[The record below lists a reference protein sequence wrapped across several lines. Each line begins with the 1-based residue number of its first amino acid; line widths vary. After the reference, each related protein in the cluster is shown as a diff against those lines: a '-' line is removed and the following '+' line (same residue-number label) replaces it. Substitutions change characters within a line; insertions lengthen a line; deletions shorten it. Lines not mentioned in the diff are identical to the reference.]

1 MKKWKLAIIILLCV
15 VLLAALW
22 FFIIHPK
29 LSWLSGERLAR
40 RLTWLGCDFS
50 EIEDDPDFYEKL
62 RYAVAY
68 FEAVPDDRS
77 AFVLFEY
84 SIGYKHN
91 IMVRDA
97 VRKYYGLKPDP
108 IEYKFG

>member
-1 MKKWKLAIIILLCV
+1 MKKWKLAIIILLCI
-15 VLLAALW
+15 VLLVALW

-50 EIEDDPDFYEKL
+50 DCEKNEIFYNKL
-62 RYAVAY
+62 RDTVKHY
-68 FEAVPDDRS
+68 EADPDDRTS
-77 AFVLFEY
+77 FLFAGY
-84 SIGYKHN
+84 TIGYKYE

-108 IEYKFG
+108 IEYP